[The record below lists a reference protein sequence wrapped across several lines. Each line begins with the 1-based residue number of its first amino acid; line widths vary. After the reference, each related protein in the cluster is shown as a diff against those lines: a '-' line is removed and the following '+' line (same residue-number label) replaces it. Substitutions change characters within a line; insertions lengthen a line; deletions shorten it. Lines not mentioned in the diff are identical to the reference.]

1 MIATLRRLA
10 RPPAAEERC
19 EWCSVRL
26 APAHRHLLEVAN
38 RRLICACDG
47 CALRFEGVMG
57 GRFKLIPREARALS
71 GFRLADAQW
80 ESLAL
85 PINLAFFFQNSAAGK
100 VTALY
105 PSPAGATESLLPLKS
120 WNALLA
126 ANPVLAEMEP
136 DVEALLVNRVGSAR
150 EYFIAPM
157 DRCYELVGLIRKH
170 WRGFAGGEQV
180 WGEMEKFFGR
190 VRESAGVRGAGEVC
204 HA

>member
-10 RPPAAEERC
+10 QPPVAAERC
-19 EWCSVRL
+19 EWCSVGL

-38 RRLICACDG
+38 RRIICACDG
-47 CALRFEGVMG
+47 CALRFEGVIG
-57 GRFKLIPREARALS
+57 GRFKLIPREARALP
-71 GFRLADAQW
+71 GFLLADAQW
-80 ESLAL
+80 ESFAL

-105 PSPAGATESLLPLKS
+105 PSPAGATESLLTLKS
-120 WNALLA
+120 WNVLLA
-126 ANPVLAEMEP
+126 ANPALSEMEP

-157 DRCYELVGLIRKH
+157 DRCYELVGLIRKY
-170 WRGFAGGEQV
+170 WRGFSGGEPV

-190 VRESAGVRGAGEVC
+190 VRESAGVPGAGEVC